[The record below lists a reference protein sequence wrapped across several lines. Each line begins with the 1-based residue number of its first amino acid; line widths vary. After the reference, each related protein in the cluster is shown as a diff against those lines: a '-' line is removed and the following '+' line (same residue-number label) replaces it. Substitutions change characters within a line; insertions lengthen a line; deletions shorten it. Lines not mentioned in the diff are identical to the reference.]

1 MKPAIASRL
10 PSLGA
15 TVAPPLSSRLLAG
28 LQVSRRGARL
38 AALVP
43 GLAALLLLVAAPAA
57 RAADLL
63 DEVKARGTLRIAC
76 EGTYPPFNF
85 KNEKGEL
92 AGFDVDIAKA
102 LAAKLGVKPEFTTTE
117 WSAILAGLQAGK
129 YDVIVNQVAATDER
143 RKTFDFSGPYVISY
157 PQLIVR
163 ANETRKLD
171 TPADLKGKKIGVGQG
186 SNFAA
191 LAKSIDGVEVRT
203 YPGATEYL
211 QDLAT
216 GRIDAAMNDSLLI
229 PYLKAKTR
237 LPVKA
242 GAPIGKPESNA
253 IPFRKGSPK
262 FQAAIDKA
270 LDDLKKDG
278 TYAKISTQW
287 FERDVS
293 LPLGAAP

>member
-1 MKPAIASRL
+1 MKALRISLIA
-10 PSLGA
+10 A
-15 TVAPPLSSRLLAG
+15 ALLAG
-28 LQVSRRGARL
+28 ASL
-38 AALVP
+38 AAH
-43 GLAALLLLVAAPAA
+43 
-57 RAADLL
+57 AADLL
-63 DEVKARGTLRIAC
+63 DDIKARGTLRVAV

-85 KNEKGEL
+85 KDPKGQL
-92 AGFDVDIAKA
+92 DGFDVDIAKA
-102 LAAKLGVKPEFTTTE
+102 IAAKLGVKPEFTTTE
-117 WSAILAGLQAGK
+117 WSGILAGLQAGK

-143 RKTFDFSGPYVISY
+143 RKTFDFSAPYVTSY

-163 ANETRKLD
+163 ANETRKLQ

-186 SNFAA
+186 SNFAD
-191 LAKSIDGVEVRT
+191 LAKRWDGVEVRT

-216 GRIDAAMNDSLLI
+216 GRIDAALNDSLLI
-229 PYLKAKTR
+229 PYLKEKTK

-242 GAPIGKPESNA
+242 GAAIGDPATNA

-270 LDDLKKDG
+270 LADLQADG
-278 TYAKISTQW
+278 TYAKISTKW

-293 LPLGAAP
+293 KPIDNK